1 MSALYHAYTQTVA
14 DGTATS
20 VVRPSDW
27 NSAHVQGQTLSG
39 NTAGVSSFTGT
50 NFVLQ
55 GGNNVTLSAATAAGA
70 ATIIISGANTVA
82 QTVQTQAS
90 GAIAGTGFTSTTT
103 AGANITAALGTNGLS
118 MAVPNYLT
126 TSSQSVQTQASGAIA
141 GTGFTSTTTAGTAV
155 VATQGTNGLSM
166 AVPAFITTFV
176 NDLTSGRAGTGFT
189 STTTAG
195 TAITAA
201 LGTNGLSMA
210 VPAFITT
217 ATQSTQTQASG
228 AIAGTGFTSTTTAGT
243 AITAALG
250 TNGLSMA
257 VPAYIT
263 TFVND
268 LTSGRAG
275 TGFTSTT
282 TAGTAITAALGTNG
296 LSMAVPAYIT
306 TFVAQTTQT
315 QPAGNIAGAGYTSTT
330 QAGSTVGITQNSNG
344 LSAAWPAFI
353 TTATQ
358 STQTQASGA
367 IAGTGF
373 TSTTTAG
380 TAITAALGTNGLSMA
395 VPAFVTTFDATS
407 GRAGTGTTLA
417 TTNASATLN
426 VGTNGVALSINVPN
440 DDFNGWNLGGNTVG
454 TTGTT
459 ITTQSP
465 LFFQGGNNITLSGNS
480 NTIVISAGAGGGTTN
495 QTGPNIGVST
505 FGNSAGTTGTV
516 STGNVVFVGSNGIVL
531 SQSIGAGSTGATISI
546 AEQPLFAWAN
556 NLYQVNSQTIQP
568 RQSTSVVFPAF
579 INNAVTFDHI
589 RLPLTVSMGSTT
601 VATTANTT
609 FSLGV
614 FYTFVVGFFTTG
626 TANATSLS
634 SALSTTAG
642 MTHQISVQANTAGS
656 QYTVTNAFT
665 YPVNAAGGTSSFS
678 NSYNV
683 STSNLA
689 ISTTGL
695 TQFTGM
701 KHLELAM
708 ASSLPANMY
717 WIGYGV
723 SSTTSTQGIAGISA
737 GFLIHSNWGMSQPNN
752 TWGFFG
758 QANNASVQAI
768 SGVGSITTAA
778 GNLTG
783 FGFSNV
789 SSSASHVVPYIYME
803 FDG

>member
-27 NSAHVQGQTLSG
+27 NSAHVQGQTISG

-103 AGANITAALGTNGLS
+103 AGTAITAAMGTNGLS
-118 MAVPNYLT
+118 MAVPQFLT
-126 TSSQSVQTQASGAIA
+126 TY
-141 GTGFTSTTTAGTAV
+141 
-155 VATQGTNGLSM
+155 
-166 AVPAFITTFV
+166 V

-195 TAITAA
+195 TA
-201 LGTNGLSMA
+201 
-210 VPAFITT
+210 V
-217 ATQSTQTQASG
+217 
-228 AIAGTGFTSTTTAGT
+228 
-243 AITAALG
+243 TAALG

-282 TAGTAITAALGTNG
+282 TAGTAVVATQGTNGLSMAVPAFITTFTNDLTSGRAGTGYTSTTQAGSTVGVTLNTNGLSAAWPPFITTATQSVQTQASGAIAGTGFTSTTTAGTAVTAALGTNG
-296 LSMAVPAYIT
+296 LSMAVPA
-306 TFVAQTTQT
+306 
-315 QPAGNIAGAGYTSTT
+315 
-330 QAGSTVGITQNSNG
+330 
-344 LSAAWPAFI
+344 FI
-353 TTATQ
+353 TTYVNDLT
-358 STQTQASGA
+358 SGR
-367 IAGTGF
+367 AGTGF

-426 VGTNGVALSINVPN
+426 VGTNGVALSISVPN
-440 DDFNGWNLGGNTVG
+440 DDFNGWNLGGNTAG

-459 ITTQSP
+459 ITTQGP

-495 QTGPNIGVST
+495 QTGPNIGVSNL
-505 FGNSAGTTGTV
+505 GNTAGTTGTV
-516 STGNVVFVGSNGIVL
+516 STGNVVFVGSNGIRL

-568 RQSTSVVFPAF
+568 RQSTSAVFPGM

-589 RLPLTVSMGSTT
+589 RFPLTVSIGSTT

-609 FSLGV
+609 FSLRV
-614 FYTFVVGFFTTG
+614 FYTINVGFYSTG
-626 TANATSLS
+626 TANTTSLS
-634 SALSTTAG
+634 SVLTTSG
-642 MTHQISVQANTAGS
+642 GITQQISVQAGTAGS
-656 QYTVTNAFT
+656 QYTVSNFFT
-665 YPVNAAGGTSSFS
+665 YPANVAGGTATFS
-678 NSYNV
+678 TSYNV

-689 ISTTGL
+689 ISTTNL

-701 KHLELAM
+701 KHLEIPML
-708 ASSLPANMY
+708 SSLPANMY
-717 WIGYGV
+717 WIAYGV

-737 GFLIHSNWGMSQPNN
+737 GFLVHSNWGMSQPNN

-758 QANNASVQAI
+758 QANNATVQAI
-768 SGVGSITTAA
+768 SGVGSITSNATMS
-778 GNLTG
+778 G
-783 FGFSNV
+783 FGFSNI
-789 SSSASHVVPYIYME
+789 SSSASHVVPYVYME